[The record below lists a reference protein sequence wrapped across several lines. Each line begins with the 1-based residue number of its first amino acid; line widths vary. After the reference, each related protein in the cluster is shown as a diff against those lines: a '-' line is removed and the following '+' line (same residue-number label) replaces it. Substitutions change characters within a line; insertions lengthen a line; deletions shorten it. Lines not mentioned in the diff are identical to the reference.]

1 MPARHFSPTQHKPVF
16 GTLTLRKRV
25 FGTLTL
31 RKRVFGGFAA
41 TLSLLIVLA
50 VVMQRGAGS
59 VNQGAARVRDGSAT
73 SEVAT
78 GIALRVDD
86 AEARALRYAL
96 SGNDVDRKAA
106 QDSLAGLDKAIGEN
120 HDDRLAAPVAR
131 YPRRSTPR
139 SPRWRRI
146 ARRWCNGRPPAPT
159 CGRSP
164 RRSARCWNAK
174 PMPTRSAAACTSWR
188 RSRQAT
194 RRDRGSSPRAIRP
207 TPIPPARN
215 CKTFRAS
222 VDRMRRWPRTTAA
235 SALARRSGRAAGAL
249 HRRAAGRD
257 CERRAIAAGVAG
269 ARQRHRAGATGGRG
283 IARRGGGGAA
293 RSGGRDGRDQPFDR
307 PARPVH
313 LGRRDRPRPG
323 AGRTD
328 RPRHRPPG
336 APN

>member
-106 QDSLAGLDKAIGEN
+106 QDSLAGLDQAIGEN
-120 HDDRLAAPVAR
+120 HDDRLAPPVAR
-131 YPRRSTPR
+131 YRAAVNAAIAAVAAHRAAVVQWQAAGTDVRTIATAISQVLERETDPDTIRGGMHLVQAFQTSDAAGSRFLASGNPADADTASTELPDLPHQRRPDDG
-139 SPRWRRI
+139 
-146 ARRWCNGRPPAPT
+146 AGRGQPP
-159 CGRSP
+159 
-164 RRSARCWNAK
+164 
-174 PMPTRSAAACTSWR
+174 
-188 RSRQAT
+188 RQA
-194 RRDRGSSPRAIRP
+194 P
-207 TPIPPARN
+207 
-215 CKTFRAS
+215 
-222 VDRMRRWPRTTAA
+222 
-235 SALARRSGRAAGAL
+235 ARRSGRAAGAL
-249 HRRAAGRD
+249 CRRTAGGD
-257 CERRAIAAGVAG
+257 CDRRAIAAGVAG
-269 ARQRHRAGATGGRG
+269 ARQRHRAGAPGGRG
-283 IARRGGGGAA
+283 VARRGGGGAA
-293 RSGGRDGRDQPFDR
+293 HRDGRDGGDQPFHR
-307 PARPVH
+307 AAGLVH
-313 LGRRDRPRPG
+313 RRRGNRPRPG
-323 AGRTD
+323 AGGPIGRAIAD
-328 RPRHRPPG
+328 RSG
-336 APN
+336 S